1 MIISMLTGHTF
12 AAARVSAFTFLL
24 FFINCG
30 PRNQVNPNLT
40 STMPPKILWA
50 WERPEDLRFIDP
62 KEFGVAFLAQ
72 TIFLEKD
79 GVLPKLRRQPLEV
92 SPGTYIIAVTR
103 IETNKDGT
111 KQPTF
116 TPEMVNKVAA
126 LVKTTLELP
135 DVKAVQIDFDAVVS
149 ERAFYRSMINEL
161 KSQLPPE
168 TPLTMTSLASW
179 CTGDAWFNDF
189 PVDEAVPMV
198 FQMGADEAKI
208 KTYLRNGND
217 WIEPLCRGSYGL
229 SVDEPKI
236 EGMKPGR
243 RIYLFKNTAWAK
255 ADWAQVE
262 LFSSNEILPV
272 SSVCELVATPNR
284 YDGKLVRLKGSI
296 INGLEG
302 SWLSHPDCSGDDA
315 SVVIGLQSKEL
326 QRKLS
331 DVGPAPGAGQVDGTL
346 LGVFRNRPYANG
358 GLKAPFQFELLSIDE
373 PTRVR

>member
-1 MIISMLTGHTF
+1 MIISMLTGHTL

-79 GVLPKLRRQPLEV
+79 GVLPKLRRQPLDV

-111 KQPTF
+111 KRPTF
-116 TPEMVNKVAA
+116 TSEMVNKVAA

-149 ERAFYRSMINEL
+149 ERDFYRKLMINIRD
-161 KSQLPPE
+161 KTPKGV
-168 TPLTMTSLASW
+168 PLTMTSLASW

-189 PVDEAVPMV
+189 PVDEAVPMA
-198 FQMGADEAKI
+198 FQMGADEEKI

-217 WIEPLCRGSYGL
+217 WMEPLCRGSYGI
-229 SVDEPKI
+229 SVDDPLGVELRPN
-236 EGMKPGR
+236 R
-243 RIYLFKNTAWAK
+243 RVYYFKNGAWNNTDLKVLA
-255 ADWAQVE
+255 
-262 LFSSNEILPV
+262 S
-272 SSVCELVATPNR
+272 ATEHR
-284 YDGKLVRLKGSI
+284 
-296 INGLEG
+296 
-302 SWLSHPDCSGDDA
+302 PDD
-315 SVVIGLQSKEL
+315 
-326 QRKLS
+326 R
-331 DVGPAPGAGQVDGTL
+331 
-346 LGVFRNRPYANG
+346 
-358 GLKAPFQFELLSIDE
+358 
-373 PTRVR
+373 